1 MPINNSSPT
10 IGNSAFSGKG
20 SSLPTS
26 TPGNLFPAR
35 VIDISLSEN
44 TNEKSLFQI
53 SKKWAGIGAIRF
65 ELTGKG
71 SQPEE
76 FPQGNIAYPL
86 DNNFKKLPLIG
97 EIVFILAGPSV
108 RQLTEGNQ
116 DAFDFYY
123 LNATNIWGRSH
134 LNLFPSLNADYSSDT
149 NTLKN
154 SEVESG
160 LENNQDNKIKEPK
173 PGRTFVEKNNIR
185 NLWPVEGDTIL
196 EGRWGNSLR
205 FSSTAKAPS
214 DSIYKNP
221 WSDAGN
227 DGDPITI
234 LRNGQSQVDL
244 PINNWYPIYE
254 DVSTDDS
261 SIYMTSKQRI
271 EFELAST
278 NFATF
283 GVDALSG
290 TNTTQLLQD
299 VPLENPNKSNK
310 EADSTGSISDSVE
323 KQPKQSTPEETTTL
337 QGNILPGSTLPIA
350 GGSTLADINT
360 SGLKKITPKTKVEAL
375 ILKKFDG
382 TYRVYVSGEGLTSL
396 SGESL
401 DPEQL
406 YADLIAETVSAN
418 PNKELDILAFKDVPI
433 QG

>member
-1 MPINNSSPT
+1 MPINNSAPT
-10 IGNSAFSGKG
+10 IGNSAFSRKG
-20 SSLPTS
+20 SSSS
-26 TPGNLFPAR
+26 TPSPFNLFPAR

-44 TNEKSLFQI
+44 GNEKSLFQI
-53 SKKWAGIGAIRF
+53 SKKWVGIGAIRF
-65 ELTGKG
+65 ELVGKG
-71 SQPEE
+71 SQPQE

-86 DNNFKKLPLIG
+86 DNNFKKFPLIG
-97 EIVFILAGPSV
+97 EIVFILAGPSI
-108 RQLTEGNQ
+108 RQLSENNQ
-116 DAFDFYY
+116 DSFDFYY
-123 LNATNIWGRSH
+123 LNAATVWGRSH
-134 LNLFPSLNADYSSDT
+134 LNLLPSLNANYSSDT

-154 SEVESG
+154 SEVENG
-160 LENNQDNKIKEPK
+160 LENSQDNKIKEPK

-205 FSSTAKAPS
+205 FSSTAKSPS
-214 DSIYKNP
+214 GSIYKNP
-221 WSDAGN
+221 WSDAGSN
-227 DGDPITI
+227 GDPITI

-337 QGNILPGSTLPIA
+337 QGNILPTSD
-350 GGSTLADINT
+350 SNT

-406 YADLIAETVSAN
+406 YAELIAEIVSAN

>member
-1 MPINNSSPT
+1 MSTKSPT
-10 IGNSAFSGKG
+10 LGNSLFNNLPDARQSFKSGG
-20 SSLPTS
+20 MLPV
-26 TPGNLFPAR
+26 R
-35 VIDISLSEN
+35 VTDISLRDS
-44 TNEKSLFQI
+44 TDGKSTFQLSNEWQGL
-53 SKKWAGIGAIRF
+53 GAIKF
-65 ELTGKG
+65 EPLNNSNRPKKY
-71 SQPEE
+71 
-76 FPQGNIAYPL
+76 PQGNIAYPL
-86 DNNFKKLPLIG
+86 DINFKKLPLIG
-97 EIVFILAGPSV
+97 EVVFVIPGPSV
-108 RQLTEGNQ
+108 RRILDNST
-116 DAFDFYY
+116 DAIDFYY
-123 LNATNIWGRSH
+123 INAVSVWNSNH
-134 LNLFPSLNADYSSDT
+134 LNLLPSPTSISGTT
-149 NTLKN
+149 NTSNNTNVSQGISN
-154 SEVESG
+154 SGDNQVE
-160 LENNQDNKIKEPK
+160 EPK
-173 PGRTFVEKNNIR
+173 PGETFIEKNNIR
-185 NLWPVEGDTIL
+185 NLWPVEGDIIL

-214 DSIYKNP
+214 GSVYKNP
-221 WSDAGN
+221 WSDIGN
-227 DGDPITI
+227 NGDPITI

-244 PINNWYPIYE
+244 PIDNWKPIYE

-310 EADSTGSISDSVE
+310 EADSTGSISDSIE
-323 KQPKQSTPEETTTL
+323 KQPKQSTPTETTTL

-350 GGSTLADINT
+350 GGSTLADVNT

-406 YADLIAETVSAN
+406 YAELIAEVVSSN

>member
-1 MPINNSSPT
+1 M
-10 IGNSAFSGKG
+10 
-20 SSLPTS
+20 
-26 TPGNLFPAR
+26 
-35 VIDISLSEN
+35 
-44 TNEKSLFQI
+44 
-53 SKKWAGIGAIRF
+53 
-65 ELTGKG
+65 
-71 SQPEE
+71 
-76 FPQGNIAYPL
+76 
-86 DNNFKKLPLIG
+86 
-97 EIVFILAGPSV
+97 VFIIAGPST
-108 RQLTEGNQ
+108 RQLTENNQ

-310 EADSTGSISDSVE
+310 EADSIDNISDSVE

-406 YADLIAETVSAN
+406 YAELIAEIVSAN

>member
-1 MPINNSSPT
+1 MPINNQSPT
-10 IGNSAFSGKG
+10 IGNSVFSGG
-20 SSLPTS
+20 NPTPFIPS
-26 TPGNLFPAR
+26 VGNIFPAR

-44 TNEKSLFQI
+44 SNTKSLFQI

-65 ELTGKG
+65 ELINKG
-71 SQPEE
+71 SQPED

-97 EIVFILAGPSV
+97 EVVFITSGPST
-108 RQLTEGNQ
+108 RQLTENNSN
-116 DAFDFYY
+116 AIDFYY
-123 LNATNIWGRSH
+123 LNAANIWGRSH
-134 LNLFPSLNADYSSDT
+134 LNLFPSLNADYSTDT
-149 NTLKN
+149 DTLNN
-154 SEVESG
+154 SQVELG
-160 LENNQDNKIKEPK
+160 LENSQDNPIKEPK
-173 PGRTFVEKNNIR
+173 PGKTVVEKNNIR
-185 NLWPVEGDTIL
+185 NLWPVEGDVIL

-214 DSIYKNP
+214 GSIYKNP
-221 WSDAGN
+221 WSDAGD

-310 EADSTGSISDSVE
+310 EADSTGSISDSIEV
-323 KQPKQSTPEETTTL
+323 QPKLSTPEETTTL
-337 QGNILPGSTLPIA
+337 QGSIIPVSGSNI
-350 GGSTLADINT
+350 
-360 SGLKKITPKTKVEAL
+360 SGLKKISPRIKIDVT

-382 TYRVYVSGEGLTSL
+382 TFRVYLSGEGIAPI

-401 DPEQL
+401 NPEQL
-406 YADLIAETVSAN
+406 YAELIDEIISSN
-418 PNKELDILAFKDVPI
+418 PDKELDILAFKDVPI

>member
-1 MPINNSSPT
+1 MSTKSPT
-10 IGNSAFSGKG
+10 LGNSLFNNLPDARQSFKSGG
-20 SSLPTS
+20 MLPV
-26 TPGNLFPAR
+26 R
-35 VIDISLSEN
+35 VTDISLRDS
-44 TNEKSLFQI
+44 TDGKSTFQLSNEWQGL
-53 SKKWAGIGAIRF
+53 GAIKF
-65 ELTGKG
+65 EPLNNSNRPKKY
-71 SQPEE
+71 
-76 FPQGNIAYPL
+76 PQGNIAYPL
-86 DNNFKKLPLIG
+86 DINFKKLPLIG
-97 EIVFILAGPSV
+97 EVVFVIPGPSV
-108 RQLTEGNQ
+108 RRILDNST
-116 DAFDFYY
+116 DAIDFYY
-123 LNATNIWGRSH
+123 INAVSVWNSNH
-134 LNLFPSLNADYSSDT
+134 LNLLPSPTSISGTT
-149 NTLKN
+149 NTSNNTNVSQGISN
-154 SEVESG
+154 SGDNQVE
-160 LENNQDNKIKEPK
+160 EPK
-173 PGRTFVEKNNIR
+173 PGETFIEKNNIR
-185 NLWPVEGDTIL
+185 NLWPVEGDIIL

-214 DSIYKNP
+214 GSVYKNP
-221 WSDAGN
+221 WSDIGN
-227 DGDPITI
+227 NGDPITI

-244 PINNWYPIYE
+244 PIDNWKPIYE

-350 GGSTLADINT
+350 GGSTLADVNT

-406 YADLIAETVSAN
+406 YAELIAEVVSSN

>member
-1 MPINNSSPT
+1 MPINNQSPT
-10 IGNSAFSGKG
+10 IGNSVFSGG
-20 SSLPTS
+20 SS
-26 TPGNLFPAR
+26 TPFIPSIGNIFPAR

-44 TNEKSLFQI
+44 SNPKSLFQI

-65 ELTGKG
+65 ELINKG
-71 SQPEE
+71 SQPED

-97 EIVFILAGPSV
+97 EVVFITPGPST
-108 RQLTEGNQ
+108 RQLTENNSN
-116 DAFDFYY
+116 AIDFYY
-123 LNATNIWGRSH
+123 LNAANIWGRSH
-134 LNLFPSLNADYSSDT
+134 LNLFPSLNADYSTDT
-149 NTLKN
+149 NVLNN
-154 SEVESG
+154 SQVELG
-160 LENNQDNKIKEPK
+160 LENNQDTPIKEPK

-185 NLWPVEGDTIL
+185 NLWPVEGDIIL

-214 DSIYKNP
+214 GSIYRNP

-227 DGDPITI
+227 SGDPITI

-254 DVSTDDS
+254 DISTDDS

-299 VPLENPNKSNK
+299 VPLDNPNKSNK
-310 EADSTGSISDSVE
+310 EADSTGSISDSIE
-323 KQPKQSTPEETTTL
+323 IQPKLSTPDQTTTL
-337 QGNILPGSTLPIA
+337 QGNIIPVSGS
-350 GGSTLADINT
+350 DI
-360 SGLKKITPKTKVEAL
+360 SGLKKITPQIKIDVT

-382 TYRVYVSGEGLTSL
+382 IYRIYLVGKDLISVSGESF
-396 SGESL
+396 E
-401 DPEQL
+401 PEPL
-406 YADLIAETVSAN
+406 YNNLISEIIKLN
-418 PNKELDILAFKDVPI
+418 PNKELDFLEFKNVPI

>member
-1 MPINNSSPT
+1 MPINNTAPT
-10 IGNSAFSGKG
+10 LGNSALGGGPTTAPSVGGSGI
-20 SSLPTS
+20 
-26 TPGNLFPAR
+26 FPVR

-44 TNEKSLFQI
+44 TNGKSLFQI
-53 SKKWAGIGAIRF
+53 TKKWAGIGAIRF
-65 ELTGKG
+65 ELLTKG

-97 EIVFILAGPSV
+97 EVVFVTSGPSV
-108 RQLTEGNQ
+108 RQLTEGNS
-116 DAFDFYY
+116 DAIDFYY

-134 LNLFPSLNADYSSDT
+134 LNLFPSPNANYSSNS
-149 NTLKN
+149 NTIKN
-154 SEVESG
+154 TDVDKG
-160 LENNQDNKIKEPK
+160 LENSSDNKLTEPK
-173 PGRTFVEKNNIR
+173 PGRTFVEKNNIK
-185 NLWPVEGDTIL
+185 NLWPVEGDVIL

-214 DSIYKNP
+214 GSIYKNP
-221 WSDAGN
+221 WSDVGN

-234 LRNGQSQVDL
+234 LRNGQSSVDL

-283 GVDALSG
+283 GIDALSG

-310 EADSTGSISDSVE
+310 EADSTGSISDSIE
-323 KQPKQSTPEETTTL
+323 TQPKLATKEETTTL
-337 QGNILPGSTLPIA
+337 QGSILPGSVSNEKIPTPNLNPK
-350 GGSTLADINT
+350 T
-360 SGLKKITPKTKVEAL
+360 SGLKKITPKIKVEAL

-382 TYRVYVSGEGLTSL
+382 SYRVYLSGEGLTSL

-406 YADLIAETVSAN
+406 YADLAAELVKASEG
-418 PNKELDILAFKDVPI
+418 KELDFLAFKDVPI